1 MIKNYFKVAWRSLVK
16 NKVYSLLNIMGLAI
30 SLSCFILITLYVLD
44 ELSYDKFHDK
54 SERIY
59 RLNSDLAMGGEI
71 QRLPFTS
78 DMMGPT
84 LVQDYP
90 QVEESVRVYNSNGS
104 KLLKKGAEYIKESRV
119 AHADSTFFK
128 VFTLPLIAGD
138 PNTALKGPTTVVVSE
153 TSAYKYFGKS
163 DVIGESLETLQ
174 GTIYTITGVMKDIPA
189 NSHFNFDFIF
199 SMDNDIYNFGNFI
212 SHNFHTY
219 LLLREGTG
227 PKEVEANFDEY
238 LDRYVQPVAKQILNI
253 NSMEEFKAAGNMLE
267 YSLFPITRIHL
278 HSDRM
283 MEIRPGGSIQYV
295 YIFSAVALFILLI
308 ACVNFMNLSTARS
321 AGRAKEVGI
330 RKVLG
335 SARNQLITQFL
346 SEAVLMAVIAM
357 IIAIVLAFLAIPT
370 FNEVAAKSLSLNRVL
385 QPDMLLV
392 LIALPFIV
400 GFLAGSY
407 PALFLSAFNPVQVLK
422 GKLNLGAKGGTFRN
436 VLVVFQ
442 FTTSIILII
451 GTIIIYQQLEYIQ
464 NKNLG
469 FNKDQVLIVNEAYV
483 LGPQV
488 QTFKNEI
495 LEMPGVQS
503 GTLSSYLPI
512 SSSSRSDDVFSKGR
526 MMTTEN
532 AFGMQRWKVD
542 HDYINTLGLELM
554 EGRDFSKNFS
564 TDSTAIILNE
574 TAARMVGTG
583 NVVGSKLYG
592 VTNFETGEL
601 SEYEIIGVVNNFHF
615 ETLRENIGPLALLL
629 EPSTGHA
636 TFKVNAASIPQVL
649 AGLSDKWSTMS
660 SGTPLNYKFMDE
672 AFDEMYRTERRLSNI
687 ALIFSILAILVACLG
702 LFGLSTFIAEKR
714 TKEIGIRK
722 VLGATVS
729 GLVKMLSKDFLILVL
744 IAFVIA
750 TPIAW
755 YGMQLWLQDF
765 VYRIEISWLYFL
777 VAGLLAVFIALGTVS
792 YHSIKAAI
800 SNPVKGLR
808 TE

>member
-44 ELSYDKFHDK
+44 ELSYDKYNDK

-71 QRLPFTS
+71 QKLPFTS

-90 QVEESVRVYNSNGS
+90 QVEESVRVYTSSGS
-104 KLLKKGAEYIKESRV
+104 KLLKKGSEYIKESRV
-119 AHADSTFFK
+119 AHADSTLFK
-128 VFTLPLIAGD
+128 VFTLPLISGD
-138 PNTALKGPTTVVVSE
+138 PNTALKGPATVVVSE
-153 TSAYKYFGKS
+153 SAAQKYFGTS
-163 DVIGESLETLQ
+163 NVIGESVETLQ
-174 GTIYTITGVMKDIPA
+174 GTMYTITGVMKDIPS

-199 SMDNDIYNFGNFI
+199 SMDKDIYNFGNFI

-219 LLLREGTG
+219 LLLREGTE
-227 PKEVEANFDEY
+227 PKEIEAKFDEY
-238 LDRYVQPVAKQILNI
+238 FDRYLQPVAKQVFNI
-253 NSMEEFKAAGNMLE
+253 NSREEFEAAGNKLE
-267 YSLFPITRIHL
+267 YTLFPLTRIHL

-283 MEIRPGGSIQYV
+283 MEIKPGGSIQYV

-357 IIAIVLAFLAIPT
+357 IIALILSFLAIPT
-370 FNEVAAKSLSLNRVL
+370 FNEVAAKSLSLSRVF

-400 GFLAGSY
+400 GLLAGSY

-436 VLVVFQ
+436 ILVVFQ

-469 FNKDQVLIVNEAYV
+469 FNKEQVIIVNEAFV
-483 LGPQV
+483 LGPQAE
-488 QTFKNEI
+488 TFKNEI

-503 GTLSSYLPI
+503 GTLSSFLPI
-512 SSSSRSDDVFSKGR
+512 SSSSRSDEMFSKGR
-526 MMTTEN
+526 VMTSEN
-532 AFGMQRWKVD
+532 AFGMQRWRID
-542 HDYINTLGLELM
+542 HDYINTLGMEIK

-564 TDSTAIILNE
+564 TDSTAVILNE
-574 TAARMVGTG
+574 SAARIVGTE
-583 NVVGSKLYG
+583 NVIGSKLYC
-592 VTNFETGEL
+592 VTNIETGEL
-601 SEYEIIGVVNNFHF
+601 TEYEIIGVVQNFHF
-615 ETLRENIGPLALLL
+615 ESLRENIGPLAFMLG
-629 EPSTGHA
+629 PSTGHA
-636 TFKVNAASIPQVL
+636 SFKVNAASIPQVL
-649 AGLSDKWSTMS
+649 DGMRDKWSNLT
-660 SGTPLNYKFMDE
+660 SGTPLNYRFLDE
-672 AFDEMYRTERRLSNI
+672 AFDEMYRTEQRLSTI

-714 TKEIGIRK
+714 IKEIGIRK

-729 GLVKMLSKDFLILVL
+729 GLVQMLSKDFLILVL
-744 IAFVIA
+744 IAFLIA

-755 YGMQLWLQDF
+755 YAMQLWLQDF
-765 VYRIEISWLYFL
+765 VYRIEISWIYFL
-777 VAGLLAVFIALGTVS
+777 IAGLLAVFIALSTVS
-792 YHSIKAAI
+792 FQAIKAALI
-800 SNPVKGLR
+800 NPAKNLR
-808 TE
+808 SE